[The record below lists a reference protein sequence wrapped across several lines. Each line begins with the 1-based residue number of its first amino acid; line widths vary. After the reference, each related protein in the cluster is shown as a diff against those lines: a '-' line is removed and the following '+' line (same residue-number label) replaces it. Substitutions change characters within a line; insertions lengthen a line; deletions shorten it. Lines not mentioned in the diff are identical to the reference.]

1 MISRQ
6 TSLSK
11 NIVQFCRFLRQQNFT
26 VGVEEEIAALNALQ
40 FIDYGN
46 NQVFRLALQA
56 VLCRS
61 RAQIETFDSLFNQ
74 YWKELATAV
83 DAKVKNS
90 EEPPAKPGSKEPSF
104 KALKSWLHSN
114 QNKEEEQT
122 ALYSLQENLS
132 QKDFSL
138 VPADELEELMRT
150 IKALSKRLAAQVN
163 RRYKQANKPGLPDLR
178 RTLRLNM
185 RRGGELLDI
194 AFRKPKRNRTRL
206 VILCDVSKSMEL
218 YATFLLQFMYS
229 FQQVY
234 SRMETFVFGTSL
246 QYISPLLK
254 QNDFTHAMHLVSAQG
269 ESWSSGT
276 RIGESL
282 HSFVNEHASR
292 ILNKRTIVMILSD
305 GWDTGDVET
314 LRQSMKSIKA
324 LSRKIIWLNPLA
336 GFAGYRPETAG
347 MLAALP
353 YVDVLAPVHN
363 VDSLRKLSRWI

>member
-26 VGVEEEIAALNALQ
+26 VGTEEEIAVLKALQ
-40 FIDYGN
+40 FIDYSN

-61 RAQIETFDSLFNQ
+61 RAQIDAFESLFDQ
-74 YWKELATAV
+74 YWKELAKAV
-83 DAKVKNS
+83 ESKVKSS
-90 EEPPAKPGSKEPSF
+90 EEPPAKPAKEPAF
-104 KALKSWLHSN
+104 KSLQSWLHSN
-114 QNKEEEQT
+114 QNKEVEQM
-122 ALYSLQENLS
+122 ALYSHHESLS

-138 VPADELEELMRT
+138 VPADELDELMRT
-150 IKALSKRLAAQVN
+150 IKALSKRLAAQAN
-163 RRYKQANKPGLPDLR
+163 RRYKQANKPDLPDLR
-178 RTLRLNM
+178 RTLRKNL
-185 RRGGELLDI
+185 RRGGELLEI

-206 VILCDVSKSMEL
+206 VVLCDVSKSMEL

-254 QNDFTHAMHLVSAQG
+254 QNDFSQAMQLISAQG
-269 ESWSSGT
+269 DSWSSGT

-282 HSFVNEHASR
+282 NSFVKEHASR
-292 ILNKRTIVMILSD
+292 VLNKRTIVIVLSD
-305 GWDTGDVET
+305 GWDTGDVEL
-314 LRQSMKSIKA
+314 LRQSMETIKA
-324 LSRKIIWLNPLA
+324 VSRKVIWLNPLA
-336 GFAGYRPETAG
+336 GFTNYRPETAG

-353 YVDVLAPVHN
+353 YIDVLAPVHN
-363 VDSLRKLSRWI
+363 ADSLRRLSRWI

>member
-11 NIVQFCRFLRQQNFT
+11 NVVQFCRFLRQQNFT
-26 VGVEEEIAALNALQ
+26 VGAEEEIAALNALQ
-40 FIDYGN
+40 WIDYSN
-46 NQVFRLALQA
+46 HRVFRLALQA

-61 RAQIETFDSLFNQ
+61 RAQVDEFESLFNQ
-74 YWKELATAV
+74 YWKELAKAV
-83 DAKVKNS
+83 DAKVKSS
-90 EEPPAKPGSKEPSF
+90 EEPPAKPPGKEHPF
-104 KALKSWLHSN
+104 KSLKSWLHTN

-122 ALYSLQENLS
+122 ALYSFQESLS
-132 QKDFSL
+132 RKDFSL
-138 VPADELEELMRT
+138 VPADELDELTRT
-150 IKALSKRLAAQVN
+150 IKAISKRLAAQVS
-163 RRYKQANKPGLPDLR
+163 RRYEQPNKTGLPDLR
-178 RTLRLNM
+178 RTLRRNM
-185 RRGGELLDI
+185 RRGGELLDL

-206 VILCDVSKSMEL
+206 VVLCDVSKSMEL
-218 YATFLLQFMYS
+218 YTTFLLQFLYS

-254 QNDFTHAMHLVSAQG
+254 QNDFAQAMRLVSAAG

-282 HSFVNEHASR
+282 NSFVNEYASR
-292 ILNKRTIVMILSD
+292 VLNRRTIVIVLSD
-305 GWDTGDVET
+305 GWDTGDVEI
-314 LRQSMKSIKA
+314 LRQSMETIKA

-336 GFAGYRPETAG
+336 GYRDYRPETAG

-363 VDSLRKLSRWI
+363 ADSLRKLSRWI